1 MAGLQGLA
9 KVVLPMLRVNHRAF
23 ARPRCVKLAFLL
35 VCFLSAS
42 FFTGSARAQPEVE
55 LELWT
60 WAMHPYFT
68 SYLDDLVGEFER
80 SNPGVKVHQVDV
92 PGDAITRKYFAA
104 GAAGKLPDVVNLPDT
119 VFLRFAQL
127 GGLMPLD
134 HLLPGDP
141 NAVYVKPALDQCR
154 VNGKL
159 FGLPW
164 YLSTEIAVVNESLL
178 AQGGLNSASLPRHWD
193 QLLKLAKSFHER
205 TGKYLF
211 ILRLG
216 DVDLLNMITA
226 EGLSPIKPGAG
237 VYQSN
242 LLDPQ
247 IQNLITRWVQAYRD
261 GLVPRESA
269 TAGYAE
275 DVSAFKDQR
284 VAVLNADAVRSIRS
298 DSPTLYQMLNVLPGI
313 TGQIDKTNIATV
325 EIAVSS
331 QSAHPALAAKLAWLM
346 TSPRWQERLCE
357 AASRVPGTTQSLSL
371 PEFSMPMDT
380 SDKLKVAL
388 GIGCQQLRD
397 SRAQSFIPPT
407 GQWPEMTTI
416 FGDQIKRS
424 LLENVPVAVSLKRID
439 ARWNQLLAGD
449 SETLQHQN

>member
-1 MAGLQGLA
+1 MSTATVTFSRRCHLPLA
-9 KVVLPMLRVNHRAF
+9 VLI
-23 ARPRCVKLAFLL
+23 
-35 VCFLSAS
+35 CFLSAGL
-42 FFTGSARAQPEVE
+42 FATHARAQSDVE

-68 SYLDDLVGEFER
+68 DYLNDLVGEFER
-80 SNPGVKVHQVDV
+80 ANPGVKVHLVDV

-141 NAVYVKPALDQCR
+141 DAVYVKSALDQCR

-178 AQGGLNSASLPRHWD
+178 AEGGLSSAALPRHWD
-193 QLLKLAKSFHER
+193 QLLKLAKPFHER

-226 EGLSPIKPGAG
+226 EGLSPIKPAGAG
-237 VYQSN
+237 YQSN
-242 LLDPQ
+242 LVDPR
-247 IQNLITRWVQAYRD
+247 IENLITQWVQAYRD
-261 GLVPRESA
+261 GLLPRESA

-275 DVSAFKDQR
+275 EVSAFKDQR

-298 DSPTLYQMLNVLPGI
+298 DSPSLYKNLSVLPGI

-331 QSAHPALAAKLAWLM
+331 QSTHPILAAKLAWLM
-346 TSPRWQERLCE
+346 TSPRWQERLCV
-357 AASRVPGTTQSLSL
+357 AASRVPGTTQSLAL
-371 PEFSMPMDT
+371 PEFSIPMDT
-380 SDKLKVAL
+380 SDKLRVAL
-388 GIGCQQLRD
+388 GIGCQQLRNN
-397 SRAQSFIPPT
+397 RAQSFIPPT

-416 FGDQIKRS
+416 FGDEIKRS
-424 LLENVPVAVSLKRID
+424 LLEEVPVAVSLKRID

-449 SETLQHQN
+449 HKN

>member
-1 MAGLQGLA
+1 MNTD
-9 KVVLPMLRVNHRAF
+9 KHRYD
-23 ARPRCVKLAFLL
+23 RLSIQLSYLL
-35 VCFLSAS
+35 VCFMSAG
-42 FFTGSARAQPEVE
+42 FFATQARAQPAVE

-68 SYLDDLVGEFER
+68 GYLNDLVGEFER
-80 SNPGVKVHQVDV
+80 ANPGVKVHQVDV

-141 NAVYVKPALDQCR
+141 DAVYVKSALDQCR

-178 AQGGLNSASLPRHWD
+178 AEGGLSSAALPRHWA
-193 QLLKLAKSFHER
+193 QLLNLARSFHEK

-226 EGLSPIKPGAG
+226 EGLSPIKAAGAG
-237 VYQSN
+237 YQSN
-242 LLDPQ
+242 LLDPR
-247 IQNLITRWVQAYRD
+247 IEDLITQWVQAYRD
-261 GLVPRESA
+261 GLLPRESA

-275 DVSAFKDQR
+275 EVSAFKDQR

-298 DSPTLYQMLNVLPGI
+298 DSPSLYKNLDVLPGI
-313 TGQIDKTNIATV
+313 TGRIDKSNIATV

-331 QSAHPALAAKLAWLM
+331 QSTHPILAAKLAWLM

-357 AASRVPGTTQSLSL
+357 AASRVPGTTQSLAL
-371 PEFSMPMDT
+371 PEFSIPMDT
-380 SDKLKVAL
+380 SDKLRLAL
-388 GIGCQQLRD
+388 GIGCQQLRNN
-397 SRAQSFIPPT
+397 RAQSFIPPT
-407 GQWPEMTTI
+407 GQWPEMTSI
-416 FGDQIKRS
+416 FGDQMKRS
-424 LLENVPVAVSLKRID
+424 LLEAVPVAVSLKRID
-439 ARWNQLLAGD
+439 TRWNQLLAGD
-449 SETLQHQN
+449 HKD